1 MENLAISLPLSPLHY
16 QSLLVD
22 SLSRATEDAKET
34 SSDATTVT
42 LRLYHSAL
50 RPLRNWE
57 KLTQRHCTAA
67 AARWMAIRFRSVRHL
82 GTTTREGFDSTRC
95 AEMEEEEFIEFREY
109 KQRKLQW
116 LTRPMRNWERLAR
129 SFLVDREDFWTPF
142 LKGLRLNARM
152 SELLYGDVA
161 SIEGQQRRDREVI
174 RYAREYEIHPLALA
188 LHVGLSDT
196 DIERAARIYNGRWI
210 DYSLLPIGDGC
221 YVDAALRLLHG
232 RRPLVALVEAMLL
245 STRRR
250 GKMLYEQSRVEEYA
264 CKCLAALFRNG
275 AAVARSE
282 DERDLAVAAGEA
294 GFSRLAFMFKTY
306 AIMEASRC
314 VDVLCRADLIP
325 RFLRSEVLSCF

>member
-1 MENLAISLPLSPLHY
+1 
-16 QSLLVD
+16 
-22 SLSRATEDAKET
+22 
-34 SSDATTVT
+34 
-42 LRLYHSAL
+42 
-50 RPLRNWE
+50 
-57 KLTQRHCTAA
+57 
-67 AARWMAIRFRSVRHL
+67 
-82 GTTTREGFDSTRC
+82 
-95 AEMEEEEFIEFREY
+95 
-109 KQRKLQW
+109 
-116 LTRPMRNWERLAR
+116 MRNWERLAR

-196 DIERAARIYNGRWI
+196 DIERAARIYNGGWI
-210 DYSLLPIGDGC
+210 DYFLLPIGDGC
-221 YVDAALRLLHG
+221 YVDAALRPLHG
-232 RRPLVALVEAMLL
+232 RRPLVALVEAMLF